1 MYKDLIE
8 FKKVALSNDLLPN
21 KNNKPNLYD
30 LKVVFD
36 DETKLVLVDNNVD
49 SEKMFNST
57 YVYDSSRSM
66 TMLNHFEQAALS
78 LQKDSIQT

>member
-8 FKKVALSNDLLPN
+8 FKNVALSNDLLRH
-21 KNNKPNLYD
+21 KLDKPNLYN

-36 DETKLVLVDNNVD
+36 DETKLVSVDNNVD

-66 TMLNHFEQAALS
+66 TMLNHFE
-78 LQKDSIQT
+78 